1 MSKEEE
7 FKPIN
12 IIYVDENFKDFHKEI
27 IEDCQKIIKGTK
39 GTLILIKN
47 LDLLKFFLKYISRS
61 NPKSKFALII
71 NGSSSKK
78 VINYIKNSNYIN
90 FFVRAC
96 IYCASEDKYSDIKEA
111 NKDFVG
117 DISTDVKSIISF
129 VKYYFDTLTNIELLN
144 CNIIMNLYSYDYDYF
159 NLHQCVAKY
168 YLNNKFFDESKIKPS
183 LNKNN
188 NSNINIL
195 INKLYQFYI
204 LFKNKTNQEFIFN
217 FLKTEKLST
226 LLNQILIK
234 KEKSDFEQISYF
246 TGNLMYR
253 IVEYGFSEK
262 KGITS
267 GAELYKGMQ
276 LDIINLFE
284 YIRNETFLISYSHFM
299 TITSKKQLAE
309 LNSQRNIPLVY
320 RKNKNLF
327 SVMITFHYLHDNEFA
342 PSIFNISEL
351 VPYPDEEEFIV
362 LPFTFFM
369 LNKVVINENKMNVD
383 IDMTVIGKSEILEE
397 KVKLGKK
404 LFFNE
409 KNYTMQPIENV

>member
-1 MSKEEE
+1 MLMK
-7 FKPIN
+7 
-12 IIYVDENFKDFHKEI
+12 NFKNYHKEI
-27 IEDCQKIIKGTK
+27 INDCQIIINGTK

-78 VINYIKNSNYIN
+78 IINYIKSSNYIN
-90 FFVRAC
+90 FFIRAC
-96 IYCASEDKYSDIKEA
+96 IYCNSEDKYKDIKEA

-117 DISTDVKSIISF
+117 DISTDVKSIIAF
-129 VKYYFDTLTNIELLN
+129 MKYYFNTLSNIELLN
-144 CNIIMNLYSYDYDYF
+144 CNIIMNLYSYNYDYF
-159 NLHQCVAKY
+159 NLHQIVAKY

-183 LNKNN
+183 LMNN
-188 NSNINIL
+188 NDNITNDI
-195 INKLYQFYI
+195 INKLYEFYN
-204 LFKNKTNQEFIFN
+204 LFKNRTNEEFIFN
-217 FLKTEKLST
+217 FLKTEKLSNS
-226 LLNQILIK
+226 LNQILIK
-234 KEKSDFEQISYF
+234 KEKTDFEQISYF
-246 TGNLMYR
+246 AGNLMYR
-253 IVEYGFSEK
+253 IVEYGYSEK

-284 YIRNETFLISYSHFM
+284 YIKNETFLISYSHFM

-309 LNSQRNIPLVY
+309 LNSQRNIPLIY
-320 RKNKNLF
+320 RTNKNIF
-327 SVMITFHYLHDNEFA
+327 SVMITIHYLHDDGFI
-342 PSIFNISEL
+342 PSIFNISDL
-351 VPYPDEEEFIV
+351 IPYPDEEECIV
-362 LPFTFFM
+362 LPFTFFK

-383 IDMTVIGKSEILEE
+383 IDMTVIGKFEILEE

-409 KNYTMQPIENV
+409 KNYTMQSIDNH

>member
-7 FKPIN
+7 YRPIN
-12 IIYVDENFKDFHKEI
+12 IIYVDENFKNYHKEI
-27 IEDCQKIIKGTK
+27 INDCQTIINGTK

-78 VINYIKNSNYIN
+78 IINYIKSSNYIN
-90 FFVRAC
+90 FFIRAC
-96 IYCASEDKYSDIKEA
+96 IYCNSEDKYKDIKEA

-117 DISTDVKSIISF
+117 DISTDVKSIIAF
-129 VKYYFDTLTNIELLN
+129 MKYYFDTLSNIELLN
-144 CNIIMNLYSYDYDYF
+144 CNIIMNLYSYNYDYF
-159 NLHQCVAKY
+159 NLHQIVAKY

-183 LNKNN
+183 LINDND
-188 NSNINIL
+188 NITNDI
-195 INKLYQFYI
+195 INKLYEFYN
-204 LFKNKTNQEFIFN
+204 LFKNRTNEEFIFN
-217 FLKTEKLST
+217 FLKTEKLSNS
-226 LLNQILIK
+226 LNQILIK
-234 KEKSDFEQISYF
+234 KEKTDFEQISYF
-246 TGNLMYR
+246 AGNLMYR
-253 IVEYGFSEK
+253 IVEYGYSEK

-284 YIRNETFLISYSHFM
+284 YIKNETFLISYSHFM

-309 LNSQRNIPLVY
+309 LNSQRNIPLIY
-320 RKNKNLF
+320 RTNKNIF
-327 SVMITFHYLHDNEFA
+327 SVMITIHYLHDDGFI
-342 PSIFNISEL
+342 PSIFNISDL
-351 VPYPDEEEFIV
+351 IPYPDEEECIV
-362 LPFTFFM
+362 LPFTFFK

-383 IDMTVIGKSEILEE
+383 IDMTVIGKFEILEE

-409 KNYTMQPIENV
+409 KNYTMQSIDNH